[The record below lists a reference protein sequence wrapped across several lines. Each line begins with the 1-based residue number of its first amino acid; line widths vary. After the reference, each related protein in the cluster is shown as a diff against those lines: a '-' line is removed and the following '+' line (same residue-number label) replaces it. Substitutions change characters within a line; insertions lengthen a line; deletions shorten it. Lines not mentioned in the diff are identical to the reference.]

1 MEYKKY
7 KLGDICKIFGRIGFR
22 GYTTEDLVLSPSYGA
37 ISLSPSN
44 IVDGIMDLSKCTYI
58 SWAKYEE
65 SPEIK
70 ITPNDIVIVKTGN
83 SYGRTAIIR
92 NVEHPMTL
100 NPQFVVLKDIQ
111 INPVY
116 LAYFL
121 KTDEFQKQIYGIVGG
136 SAIPTLSQEDLAS
149 LIVRVPNEDIQNTI
163 ADILDSLDGK
173 IELNKLINDNLEAMA
188 KQLYDYWFVQFDFPN
203 EEGKPYKSSGGAMEW
218 NDKLKREIPQG
229 WSISNVKSLIEP
241 IERGISYSSDDL
253 LDPFATPMI
262 NLACFSKAGDYRLG
276 EMKFFSGK
284 VSNDKLISPMDML
297 IACTDMT
304 QGADIIG
311 RPILASDE
319 YDQYTF
325 STDLA
330 LITPK
335 GKFKMYLYYTLRTP
349 FYHKY
354 IRPFAS
360 GTTVKHLNLI
370 GVENYGLPVPP
381 IGIQSKF
388 EDLITPI
395 KEKQSKNLNEINA
408 LTKQR
413 DELLPLL
420 MNGQASVNYHL
431 SASFLSSLILYRD
444 QYKFCPMKETI
455 IQTVLDGMRAV
466 LTENQLDMLTDVT
479 RKALSECE
487 ITPKATEEEQRNKE
501 NVELLGAFISS
512 KKVEGCSDKTIHYYK
527 SSIEK
532 LIATVKKNVCDIA
545 TNDIRCYLAEQ
556 QEQRGLSKVTID
568 NLRRIYSSFFSWLE
582 DEDYIT
588 KSPVRRIH
596 KVRTDALVKEVL
608 TDENIEVLRDSCQ
621 ELRDIAM
628 IDLLLS
634 TGMRVGEL
642 VKINRE
648 DIDFQERQCIVFGK
662 GNKER
667 EVYFNARTKIHLK
680 KYLEQ
685 RTDTNPALFVSLHEP
700 HTRLTI
706 SGVEVRLR
714 QLGKR
719 VNLNK
724 VHPHKFRRTLAT
736 MAIDKGMPI
745 EQVQKMLGHVKID
758 TTLHYAMVNQTNV
771 KIAHRKFLN

>member
-1 MEYKKY
+1 M
-7 KLGDICKIFGRIGFR
+7 
-22 GYTTEDLVLSPSYGA
+22 P
-37 ISLSPSN
+37 
-44 IVDGIMDLSKCTYI
+44 
-58 SWAKYEE
+58 
-65 SPEIK
+65 
-70 ITPNDIVIVKTGN
+70 
-83 SYGRTAIIR
+83 
-92 NVEHPMTL
+92 
-100 NPQFVVLKDIQ
+100 
-111 INPVY
+111 
-116 LAYFL
+116 
-121 KTDEFQKQIYGIVGG
+121 
-136 SAIPTLSQEDLAS
+136 
-149 LIVRVPNEDIQNTI
+149 
-163 ADILDSLDGK
+163 
-173 IELNKLINDNLEAMA
+173 INDNLEAMA

-203 EEGKPYKSSGGAMEW
+203 EEGKPYKSSGGTMVW
-218 NDKLKREIPQG
+218 NEKLKREIPQG
-229 WSISNVKSLIEP
+229 WDISDVKSLIEP
-241 IERGISYSSDDL
+241 IERGVSYSSDEI
-253 LDPFATPMI
+253 LDTSATPMI
-262 NLACFSKAGDYRLG
+262 NLACFSKAGNYRLG
-276 EMKFFSGK
+276 EMKYFSG
-284 VSNDKLISPMDML
+284 NIPETKLISPMDML

-311 RPILASDE
+311 RPILVSNE
-319 YDQYTF
+319 FEQYTF

-330 LITPK
+330 LVIPK
-335 GKFKMYLYYTLRTP
+335 GKLKMYLYYTLRTP

-370 GVENYGLPVPP
+370 GVENYVLPIPP
-381 IGIQSKF
+381 TGIQSKF
-388 EDLITPI
+388 EDTISPI
-395 KEKQSKNLNEINA
+395 KEQQSKNLNEIVE

-444 QYKFCPMKETI
+444 QYKFYDMKETI

-466 LTENQLDMLTDVT
+466 LTENQLDLLTDVT

-532 LIATVKKNVCDIA
+532 LIVTVKKNVCDIV

-648 DIDFQERQCIVFGK
+648 DIDFQERQCVVFGK

-714 QLGKR
+714 QLGKK

-771 KIAHRKFLN
+771 KMAHRKFLN